1 MTQSTITCPFL
12 GLAGDRTTTHTTATA
27 SHRCFAQ
34 NPAGAPDVPYQI
46 GVCLTAEH
54 AGCPFFLAPAPTD
67 NPPAPAKVRP
77 TLHTDWRRLLP
88 WAALGLLLL
97 AAIFVYSRDLLSP
110 PVPPATAVALTTPSA
125 VTLSASPV
133 ATLTPPST
141 ALAVVAQP
149 ILFAT
154 PTPEAGGQVLV
165 LSPKAGEAGWWASGD
180 ARGNHLGDSFLY
192 AGYFKQEVFISL
204 ARFDISRL
212 ARGAA
217 VREVTLRLSGLNAGR
232 FQAGAGGAWSAQLLT
247 TQALP
252 DLARADFQTVFNA
265 PAAVS
270 LFPVLSAA
278 NLAPNAVNTW
288 TLDAAARTWLAD
300 QVTKG
305 ATSIIL
311 RLSGPTGGDDTL
323 FAWDSGAGPATAGNP
338 PLLVVSLGPPPA
350 TAPPLPT
357 DAVIVATLTPAP
369 ANILTAAAVI
379 QTATAAATALGTP
392 TPLPYRVVTPSPI
405 PVNLATVQ
413 ALALQAGKPP
423 VVPHTPTPGNA
434 VTATANALYAT
445 AVAVT
450 TGTFTPVPT
459 DAVTPVIVLP
469 TAVPQNVLTAVA
481 QLRAAAATSGAP
493 TPWPW
498 NVVIA
503 TPTPIPLLFTATPF
517 PANAATAVY
526 QSAYATLV
534 AVTTGTFTPLPPNAT
549 VIVPAS
555 APLLVFRTPVPGDAL
570 PPAVAATPALIA
582 APTAAPTAL
591 PDDLRAYI
599 LFTSDREGAP
609 ALLAYAPN
617 ARRLAFLSQAWPY
630 PLALAAASRSPD
642 GAFTLVV
649 QADAQ
654 RIPQIFIQD
663 TISNTLRPLTTGPR
677 ASFEPDWSP
686 NGDFIVFVSQETGN
700 DEIFRA
706 RPDGTDRQRLTDN
719 PAADRSPSWSPN
731 GARIVFWSNRET
743 GRRQLWIMN
752 ADGSEQTRL
761 LESPY
766 NDWNPVWIR

>member
-34 NPAGAPDVPYQI
+34 NPPGAPDVPYQI

-54 AGCPFFLAPAPTD
+54 AGCPFFLAPAPPD
-67 NPPAPAKVRP
+67 APPAPAKARP
-77 TLHTDWRRLLP
+77 TLPVDWRRLLP
-88 WAALGLLLL
+88 WAALGALLLV
-97 AAIFVYSRDLLSP
+97 AAFVYGRDLLSP
-110 PVPPATAVALTTPSA
+110 PVPPATAVVLTTPPVVTPSA
-125 VTLSASPV
+125 TPV
-133 ATLTPPST
+133 AALTPPPV
-141 ALAVVAQP
+141 AQAVV
-149 ILFAT
+149 FST
-154 PTPEAGGQVLV
+154 PTPEAGGQVLS
-165 LSPKAGEAGWWASGD
+165 LSPKAGEAGWWSSGE

-212 ARGAA
+212 PRGAA
-217 VREVTLRLSGLNAGR
+217 VREASLRLSGLNADR
-232 FQAGAGGAWSAQLLT
+232 FQAAPGGAWSVQLLAVK
-247 TQALP
+247 ALP

-278 NLAPNAVNTW
+278 ELAPNTVNTW
-288 TLDAAARTWLAD
+288 ELDAAARAWLAA
-300 QVTKG
+300 QVTDG
-305 ATSIIL
+305 AAAVIL

-323 FAWDSGAGPATAGNP
+323 FAWDSGSGPATAGNP
-338 PLLVVSLGPPPA
+338 PLLVVSLGPPPP
-350 TAPPLPT
+350 TPPPLPT

-369 ANILTAAAVI
+369 ANILTAAVVI
-379 QTATAAATALGTP
+379 QTATALATSQGTP
-392 TPLPYRVVTPSPI
+392 TPLPYRVVTPSPM
-405 PVNLATVQ
+405 PANLATVQ

-423 VVPHTPTPGNA
+423 VVPHTPTPANA
-434 VTATANALYAT
+434 VTATANAVFAT

-481 QLRAAAATSGAP
+481 QLRAAAAAATTTGTP
-493 TPWPW
+493 TPLPW
-498 NVVIA
+498 NVVVA
-503 TPTPIPLLFTATPF
+503 TPTPIPLLLTATPF

-534 AVTTGTFTPLPPNAT
+534 ALTTGTFTPLPPDAT

-570 PPAVAATPALIA
+570 PPAIAAALTPIA

-609 ALLAYAPN
+609 SLLAYAPN

-642 GAFTLVV
+642 GAFTLLV
-649 QADAQ
+649 QPDAQ
-654 RIPQIFIQD
+654 RVPQIFIQD
-663 TISNTLRPLTTGPR
+663 TISNTIRPLTTGAR
-677 ASFEPDWSP
+677 ASFEPGWSP
-686 NGDFIVFVSQETGN
+686 RGDFIVFVSQETGN
-700 DEIFRA
+700 DEIFRM